1 MGSVMSGLVSGLLNH
16 RNTKPPSCILLK
28 VHHIKLLITP
38 NRGIGVNSLATAKSA
53 ILATKLTKNGKRFG
67 LSGDGKDVNNNCG
80 LVRSKRRTYDVFYQN
95 GRWETGINHICNEH
109 SHKTFS
115 EGIKPIAVD
124 LHKHVFL
131 LVFIILVCLTY

>member
-80 LVRSKRRTYDVFYQN
+80 LVRSKRRTYDVFFTRTVDGKLESTIFVMN
-95 GRWETGINHICNEH
+95 ILT
-109 SHKTFS
+109 
-115 EGIKPIAVD
+115 KPFR
-124 LHKHVFL
+124 KG
-131 LVFIILVCLTY
+131 